1 MPLNPCL
8 GPRTT
13 AKERNMSKESK
24 MEPLEKTWLLE
35 IIVAAM
41 LAALLGLWGW
51 TANKVVQNGESIIE
65 VRVEIA
71 EVQVELQQEIG
82 EVKEELQQEI
92 AAVRVELGR
101 EIAAVNET
109 IAANG
114 EKIAEVKAE
123 LGEKIA
129 ANGEKIAAVDAK
141 LDLLIR
147 GLNIAVA
154 PKDKAGAGPAGAKRG
169 GLRVGAGG
177 ETATE

>member
-1 MPLNPCL
+1 
-8 GPRTT
+8 
-13 AKERNMSKESK
+13 MSKESK

-92 AAVRVELGR
+92 AAVRVDLGK
-101 EIAAVNET
+101 E
-109 IAANG
+109 
-114 EKIAEVKAE
+114 
-123 LGEKIA
+123 IA

>member
-1 MPLNPCL
+1 
-8 GPRTT
+8 
-13 AKERNMSKESK
+13 MSKESN

-65 VRVEIA
+65 VKVEIA

-92 AAVRVELGR
+92 AAVRVDLGK
-101 EIAAVNET
+101 E
-109 IAANG
+109 
-114 EKIAEVKAE
+114 
-123 LGEKIA
+123 IA

-154 PKDKAGAGPAGAKRG
+154 PKDKAGAGPAEAKRG
-169 GLRVGAGG
+169 GLRVGAGR

>member
-1 MPLNPCL
+1 
-8 GPRTT
+8 
-13 AKERNMSKESK
+13 MSKESK

-92 AAVRVELGR
+92 AAVRVDLGK
-101 EIAAVNET
+101 E

-114 EKIAEVKAE
+114 EKIAAV
-123 LGEKIA
+123 
-129 ANGEKIAAVDAK
+129 NGKIAAVDAK

-147 GLNIAVA
+147 GLKIAVA
-154 PKDKAGAGPAGAKRG
+154 PKDKAGAGPAEAKRG

>member
-1 MPLNPCL
+1 
-8 GPRTT
+8 
-13 AKERNMSKESK
+13 MSKESK
-24 MEPLEKTWLLE
+24 MEPLEKTWILE
-35 IIVAAM
+35 IIVAAVMTAM

-92 AAVRVELGR
+92 AAVRVDLGK
-101 EIAAVNET
+101 E

-114 EKIAEVKAE
+114 EKIAAV
-123 LGEKIA
+123 
-129 ANGEKIAAVDAK
+129 NGKIAAVDAK

-147 GLNIAVA
+147 GLKIAVA
-154 PKDKAGAGPAGAKRG
+154 PKDKAGAGPPAGAKRG

>member
-1 MPLNPCL
+1 
-8 GPRTT
+8 
-13 AKERNMSKESK
+13 MSKESK

-71 EVQVELQQEIG
+71 EVQAELQQEIGAVKEELQQEIG
-82 EVKEELQQEI
+82 EV
-92 AAVRVELGR
+92 RVEIG
-101 EIAAVNET
+101 
-109 IAANG
+109 
-114 EKIAEVKAE
+114 EVKAE

-129 ANGEKIAAVDAK
+129 ENGKSIAAVNGKIAAVDAK

>member
-1 MPLNPCL
+1 
-8 GPRTT
+8 
-13 AKERNMSKESK
+13 MSKESK
-24 MEPLEKTWLLE
+24 MEPLKKPWILE
-35 IIVAAM
+35 LVVVAVMTAI
-41 LAALLGLWGW
+41 LAALVGLWGW

-71 EVQVELQQEIG
+71 A
-82 EVKEELQQEI
+82 VKAELQQEI
-92 AAVRVELGR
+92 AEVRVELGR
-101 EIAAVNET
+101 EIAAVNEK

-123 LGEKIA
+123 LGKEIA

-154 PKDKAGAGPAGAKRG
+154 PKDNAGAGPAGATRG
-169 GLRVGAGG
+169 GLRVGGG
-177 ETATE
+177 RETATE

>member
-1 MPLNPCL
+1 
-8 GPRTT
+8 
-13 AKERNMSKESK
+13 MSKESK

-35 IIVAAM
+35 LVVAAM

-51 TANKVVQNGESIIE
+51 TANKVVQVGESI
-65 VRVEIA
+65 V
-71 EVQVELQQEIG
+71 
-82 EVKEELQQEI
+82 EVKAELQQEI
-92 AAVRVELGR
+92 AEVRVELGR
-101 EIAAVNET
+101 EIAAVNEK

-123 LGEKIA
+123 LGKEIA
-129 ANGEKIAAVDAK
+129 ANGEKIAAVNGKIVAVDAK

-154 PKDKAGAGPAGAKRG
+154 PEDNVGAGPAGAKRG

>member
-1 MPLNPCL
+1 
-8 GPRTT
+8 
-13 AKERNMSKESK
+13 MSKESK
-24 MEPLEKTWLLE
+24 MEPLKKPWILE
-35 IIVAAM
+35 LVVAAVMTAM
-41 LAALLGLWGW
+41 LAALVGLWGW

-65 VRVEIA
+65 VRVEI
-71 EVQVELQQEIG
+71 G
-82 EVKEELQQEI
+82 EVKAELQQEI
-92 AAVRVELGR
+92 AEVRVELGR
-101 EIAAVNET
+101 EIAAVNEK

-114 EKIAEVKAE
+114 KE
-123 LGEKIA
+123 IA

-154 PKDKAGAGPAGAKRG
+154 PEDNVGAGPAGAKRG

>member
-1 MPLNPCL
+1 
-8 GPRTT
+8 
-13 AKERNMSKESK
+13 MSKESK

-51 TANKVVQNGESIIE
+51 TANKVVQNGEKIVE
-65 VRVEIA
+65 VKA
-71 EVQVELQQEIG
+71 ELQQEIG
-82 EVKEELQQEI
+82 E
-92 AAVRVELGR
+92 VRVELGR
-101 EIAAVNET
+101 EIAAVNEK

-114 EKIAEVKAE
+114 KE
-123 LGEKIA
+123 IA

-154 PKDKAGAGPAGAKRG
+154 PKDNAGAGPAEAKRG